1 MSAIIKYSKGEFMAR
16 ISFITS
22 VILLSGML
30 TGCLE
35 SGSGSVQ
42 YNPYKDRPTYQPPIQ
57 TPEYS
62 NDAADNNAIITG
74 MYSRNETQVKDWVG
88 FKLKGFI
95 PSGFEQIPF
104 TSYMDVAGLANEI
117 TTANATQI
125 QSEYNSDKNMLWAAM
140 AVLNRSLAAKCYNAS
155 DGAATAE
162 CIVNWRNDNTAI
174 FDTSRTELIKNTT
187 VLTVDNATLTATNG
201 YKMKFKIDDTGEII
215 GMTLTRD
222 SGDVILDKLGDS
234 STFYGS
240 DIENGRVLEL
250 DYVSDA
256 KQMGL
261 SYSDFGLI
269 NIISSMDG
277 DQRVDVF
284 LMPFAGGYDDKK
296 IAVADIDSDMTF
308 TGRATG
314 RVWKNANG
322 IRLEQDENRP
332 TTLTFDTQSQTSTLT
347 ANFNNWYDVT
357 VDSTGAIS
365 FTDYKDNQPGGTP
378 IDMQLA
384 ATADDGV
391 ITATGANMNVGYYG
405 PSATPTEVTGT
416 VQFTETG
423 VDNGIQM
430 DISFGAIKVEK

>member
-62 NDAADNNAIITG
+62 NDAADNNAIITD
-74 MYSRNETQVKDWVG
+74 MYSRNEAQVEDWIN

-104 TSYMDVAGLANEI
+104 TSYMDVASLANEI

-222 SGDVILDKLGDS
+222 SGNVDLAKLGDS

-269 NIISSMDG
+269 NIQSSMDS
-277 DQRVDVF
+277 DHQVDAWLV
-284 LMPFAGGYDDKK
+284 PFAGGYDDKK

-314 RVWKNANG
+314 RVAKGAHAVQ
-322 IRLEQDENRP
+322 LQQDTARP
-332 TTLTFDTQSQTSTLT
+332 TKLTFDTQSQTSTLT
-347 ANFNNWYDVT
+347 ANFNNWYDVV

-365 FTDYKDNQPGGTP
+365 FTDYKNNNNGV
-378 IDMQLA
+378 DMQLA
-384 ATADDGV
+384 TTADDGV
-391 ITATGANMNVGYYG
+391 ITKNGANMNVGYYG
-405 PSATPTEVTGT
+405 PSTTPTEATGT

-430 DISFGAIKVEK
+430 DMAFGAIADKK

>member
-1 MSAIIKYSKGEFMAR
+1 MAR

-22 VILLSGML
+22 VVLVSGLL

-35 SGSGSVQ
+35 SGSGTAQ
-42 YNPYKDRPTYQPPIQ
+42 YNPYKDRPNIKPPIQ
-57 TPEYS
+57 TPEYDDTVA
-62 NDAADNNAIITG
+62 DANALITG
-74 MYSRNETQVKDWVG
+74 MHSRSELQVRNWIG
-88 FKLKGFI
+88 FKLQGFN
-95 PSGFEQIPF
+95 PTGFDVI
-104 TSYMDVAGLANEI
+104 SADDYIDVANLANQI
-117 TTANATQI
+117 TTANAAQI
-125 QSEYNSDKNMLWAAM
+125 KLAYATDSNILWAAM

-174 FDTSRTELIKNTT
+174 FDTSRTELIENTT

-222 SGDVILDKLGDS
+222 SGNVDLAKLGDS

-269 NIISSMDG
+269 NILSSMDG

-314 RVWKNANG
+314 RVQKNVNG
-322 IRLEQDENRP
+322 MQLKQDENRP
-332 TTLTFDTQSQTSTLT
+332 TTLTFDTQSQTSTLN
-347 ANFNNWYDVT
+347 ANFNNWYDVV

-365 FTDYKDNQPGGTP
+365 FKNYKDNNPDGTN

-384 ATADDGV
+384 TTPNDDGV
-391 ITATGANMNVGYYG
+391 ITANGANMNVGYYG
-405 PSATPTEVTGT
+405 PSTTPTEVTGT

-423 VDNGIQM
+423 VDNGVQM
-430 DISFGAIKVEK
+430 DMSFGAIKVEK

>member
-1 MSAIIKYSKGEFMAR
+1 MAR

-74 MYSRNETQVKDWVG
+74 MYSRNEAQVEDWIN

-162 CIVNWRNDNTAI
+162 CIVNWRNDNTAV

-269 NIISSMDG
+269 NILSSMDG
-277 DQRVDVF
+277 DQRVDTW

-296 IAVADIDSDMTF
+296 IAVADIDTDMTF
-308 TGRATG
+308 SGRATG

-347 ANFNNWYDVT
+347 ANFNNWYDVV

-430 DISFGAIKVEK
+430 DISFGAVADKK

>member
-1 MSAIIKYSKGEFMAR
+1 MAR

-62 NDAADNNAIITG
+62 NDAADNNAIITD
-74 MYSRNETQVKDWVG
+74 MYSRNEAQVEDWIN

-201 YKMKFKIDDTGEII
+201 YKMKFTLDGDGEII

-234 STFYGS
+234 RTFYGS

-269 NIISSMDG
+269 NIVSSMDG
-277 DQRVDVF
+277 DQRVDEF
-284 LMPFAGGYDDKK
+284 LVPFAGGYDDKK

-314 RVWKNANG
+314 RVQKNGNVMQ
-322 IRLEQDENRP
+322 LKQDENRP
-332 TTLTFDTQSQTSTLT
+332 TTLTFDSQSQTSTLN
-347 ANFNNWYDVT
+347 ANFNNWYDVV

-365 FTDYKDNQPGGTP
+365 FTDYKNNNDGGTY

-384 ATADDGV
+384 TTANDDGV
-391 ITATGANMNVGYYG
+391 ITANGANMNVGYYG
-405 PSATPTEVTGT
+405 PSTTPTEATGT

-430 DISFGAIKVEK
+430 DMAFGAIADKK